1 MRDFTLLKYEK
12 LLQALLKADYKFIT
26 FADHV
31 RCHETYERTIILRHD
46 VDDKPFRSLRT
57 AEMENELQ
65 IKGSYYFRGV
75 KNRLAGE
82 VIAQVAGFGHEI
94 GYHYNDLHDASG
106 DKDRARELF
115 RRNLAK
121 LRELAPVETACM
133 HGSPLSRFDNRELWR
148 DGNYH
153 DYGIIGEPYFDIDF
167 SEVLYLTDTGRRWD
181 GEKVSI
187 RDKVKGNGPWPAL
200 HLHSTAD
207 IIRALDKKVLPC
219 RIMLTVHP
227 QRWTSNYFFWIK
239 ELVWQKFKNLIKYVL
254 LIRMEISGIK

>member
-1 MRDFTLLKYEK
+1 MRDFTLNMYKN
-12 LLQALLKADYKFIT
+12 LLLALLAADYRFIT
-26 FADHV
+26 FVDYI
-31 RCHETYERTIILRHD
+31 RCHASHERMIILRHD
-46 VDDKPFRSLRT
+46 VDDKPLRSLKT

-65 IKGSYYFRGV
+65 IKGCYYFRII
-75 KNRLAGE
+75 KNRLAGG
-82 VIAQVAGFGHEI
+82 VIAQVAGLGHEI

-121 LRELAPVETACM
+121 LRELAPVETASM

-148 DGNYH
+148 DGNYRE
-153 DYGIIGEPYFDIDF
+153 YGIIGEPYFDIDF

-187 RDKVKGNGPWPAL
+187 RDKVNGNGLRPAPV
-200 HLHSTAD
+200 LHSTTD
-207 IIRALDKKVLPC
+207 IIQALDNKTLPC

-227 QRWTSNYFFWIK
+227 QRWTGNYFIWTK
-239 ELVWQKFKNLIKYVL
+239 ELIWQKFKNLIKYL
-254 LIRMEISGIK
+254 RLFRMEKSGTK